1 MTILSDFL
9 QAATP
14 AERDRLAAATDT
26 SVNYLRQIAGRHRC
40 RVSVHFAVKLEKITI
55 KMNHETQG
63 RLPAISAEALSAMCK
78 PLR

>member
-14 AERDRLAAATDT
+14 AERDQLAAATDT

-55 KMNHETQG
+55 KMNQEAPD
-63 RLPAISAEALSAMCK
+63 RLPIITTETLAAMCK